1 MSFFYGVNKE
11 VLPLKANLAIQ
22 QSKLEKAEGE
32 LAVAQAELDAKEA
45 ELNEVRKMYEKAM
58 AEKQAL
64 QDDADSCKRRME
76 AAKALISGLSGERE
90 RWTEQSKEFEEQLG
104 RLGDSVY
111 INSEEIMYLK
121 YCLCLSLR
129 LVGDVL
135 LASAFLSYSGPFNQ
149 EFRTL
154 LLESWK
160 KELQSRSIPFS
171 RNININEMLSD
182 PVTVSH
188 LSNVTNLIQPI
199 YQLLYVPTS
208 SI

>member
-58 AEKQAL
+58 AEKQSL

-90 RWTEQSKEFEEQLG
+90 RWTQQSKSAKQTREG
-104 RLGDSVY
+104 RRGTG
-111 INSEEIMYLK
+111 
-121 YCLCLSLR
+121 C
-129 LVGDVL
+129 G
-135 LASAFLSYSGPFNQ
+135 
-149 EFRTL
+149 
-154 LLESWK
+154 
-160 KELQSRSIPFS
+160 
-171 RNININEMLSD
+171 
-182 PVTVSH
+182 
-188 LSNVTNLIQPI
+188 
-199 YQLLYVPTS
+199 S
-208 SI
+208 S